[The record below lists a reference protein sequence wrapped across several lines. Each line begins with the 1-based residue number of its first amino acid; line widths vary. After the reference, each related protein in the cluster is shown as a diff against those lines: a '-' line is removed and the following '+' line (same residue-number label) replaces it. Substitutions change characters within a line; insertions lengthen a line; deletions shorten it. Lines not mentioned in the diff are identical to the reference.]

1 MAHGHGAK
9 REGRAVDMHGGCK
22 RSILPTVT
30 IRPQEIAHALTNA
43 LNPFVIFTALFA
55 LAAFAEAG
63 AYRGVLYL
71 AVELT
76 AGAAVAGYVLFMRRR
91 SRVGDFWISVRA
103 ERLTPAVFLLAA
115 FVALLAALVLLEAPQ
130 NLTLLTFSMGLAS
143 AGVAGITLLWKASAH
158 CTVAGHAAA
167 AGLLLLGP
175 LGFVFL
181 LVLPLVLW
189 SRVTLKAHTLSQTL
203 AGAAVGAGCAVLFL
217 A

>member
-1 MAHGHGAK
+1 M
-9 REGRAVDMHGGCK
+9 RGGCK

-30 IRPQEIAHALTNA
+30 ILPRKLASALTNA

-55 LAAFAEAG
+55 LVAFAEAG

-76 AGAAVAGYVLFMRRR
+76 AAAAVAGYVLFMRRR
-91 SRVGDFWISVRA
+91 SRVGDFWISARA

-115 FVALLAALVLLEAPQ
+115 FVALLAALVLLDAPQ
-130 NLTLLTFSMGLAS
+130 NLYLLTLSMGLAS
-143 AGVAGITLLWKASAH
+143 AAVAGITLLWKASAH

-175 LGFVFL
+175 PGIVFL
-181 LVLPLVLW
+181 LMLPLVLW
-189 SRVTLKAHTLSQTL
+189 ARATIKAHTLSQTL
-203 AGAAVGAGCAVLFL
+203 AGAAVGAGFAVLFL

>member
-1 MAHGHGAK
+1 M
-9 REGRAVDMHGGCK
+9 RGGYR

-30 IRPQEIAHALTNA
+30 IRPQQLARALTNA

-55 LAAFAEAG
+55 LVAFAEAG

-76 AGAAVAGYVLFMRRR
+76 AAAAVAGYLLFIRRR
-91 SRVGDFWISVRA
+91 SRVGDFWISARA
-103 ERLTPAVFLLAA
+103 ERLSPAVFLLAA
-115 FVALLAALVLLEAPQ
+115 FVALLAALVLLDAPQ
-130 NLTLLTFSMGLAS
+130 DLTLLTLSMGLAS
-143 AGVAGITLLWKASAH
+143 AVVAGITLLWKASAH

-175 LGFVFL
+175 LGLVFL

-189 SRVTLKAHTLSQTL
+189 SRVILKAHTLSQTL
-203 AGAAVGAGCAVLFL
+203 AGAAVGAGFALLFL

>member
-1 MAHGHGAK
+1 M
-9 REGRAVDMHGGCK
+9 RGGYR

-30 IRPQEIAHALTNA
+30 IRPQQLARALTNA

-55 LAAFAEAG
+55 LVAFAEAG

-76 AGAAVAGYVLFMRRR
+76 AAAAVAGYLLFIRRR
-91 SRVGDFWISVRA
+91 SRVGDFWISARA
-103 ERLTPAVFLLAA
+103 ERLSPAVFLLAA
-115 FVALLAALVLLEAPQ
+115 FVALLAALVLLDAPQ
-130 NLTLLTFSMGLAS
+130 DLTLLTLSMGLAS

-203 AGAAVGAGCAVLFL
+203 TGAAVGAGFAVLFL

>member
-1 MAHGHGAK
+1 M
-9 REGRAVDMHGGCK
+9 RGGCK

-30 IRPQEIAHALTNA
+30 ILPQKLARALTNA

-55 LAAFAEAG
+55 LVAFAEAG

-71 AVELT
+71 AVEL
-76 AGAAVAGYVLFMRRR
+76 AAAAAVAGYVLFMRRR
-91 SRVGDFWISVRA
+91 LRVGDFWISART
-103 ERLTPAVFLLAA
+103 ERLTPAMFLLAA
-115 FVALLAALVLLEAPQ
+115 FVALLAALVLLDAPQ
-130 NLTLLTFSMGLAS
+130 NLYLLTLSMGLAS
-143 AGVAGITLLWKASAH
+143 AAVAGITLFWKASAH

-175 LGFVFL
+175 PGIVFL
-181 LVLPLVLW
+181 LMLPLVLW
-189 SRVTLKAHTLSQTL
+189 ARATIKAHTLSQTL

>member
-1 MAHGHGAK
+1 M
-9 REGRAVDMHGGCK
+9 RGGCK

-30 IRPQEIAHALTNA
+30 IRPQELAHALTNA

-115 FVALLAALVLLEAPQ
+115 FVALLAALVLLDAPQ

>member
-1 MAHGHGAK
+1 M
-9 REGRAVDMHGGCK
+9 RGGCK

-30 IRPQEIAHALTNA
+30 IRPQRLASALTNA

-55 LAAFAEAG
+55 LVVLVEVG
-63 AYRGVLYL
+63 VYRSVLYL
-71 AVELT
+71 AAELT
-76 AGAAVAGYVLFMRRR
+76 AAAAVAGYVLFMRRR
-91 SRVGDFWISVRA
+91 SRVGDFWISTRA
-103 ERLTPAVFLLAA
+103 ERLAPALFLLAA
-115 FVALLAALVLLEAPQ
+115 FVALLGALALLDAPQ
-130 NLTLLTFSMGLAS
+130 DLFLLTLSMGLAS
-143 AGVAGITLLWKASAH
+143 AAVAGITLLWKASAH

-203 AGAAVGAGCAVLFL
+203 TGAAVGAGFAVLFL

>member
-1 MAHGHGAK
+1 M
-9 REGRAVDMHGGCK
+9 RGGCK

-30 IRPQEIAHALTNA
+30 IRPQELARALTNA

-55 LAAFAEAG
+55 LAAFVEAG

-76 AGAAVAGYVLFMRRR
+76 AAAAVAGYVLFMRRR
-91 SRVGDFWISVRA
+91 SRVGDFWISTRA
-103 ERLTPAVFLLAA
+103 ERLTPALFLLAA
-115 FVALLAALVLLEAPQ
+115 FVALLGALALLDAPQ
-130 NLTLLTFSMGLAS
+130 NLFLLTLSMGLAS
-143 AGVAGITLLWKASAH
+143 AAVAGITLLWKASAH

-203 AGAAVGAGCAVLFL
+203 TGAAVGAGFAVLFL